1 MSFPKFKESLKPQI
15 DSKFFTC
22 MHLYFIE
29 NDLSKHGYRM
39 EDLPCYRHWLA
50 HQPA

>member
-1 MSFPKFKESLKPQI
+1 
-15 DSKFFTC
+15 